1 MIGLQ
6 HQFFSRLITAFVLS
20 NSKLKNPLVKS
31 KARQPVNPE
40 VFELLTNY
48 RSHGGIVA
56 CAASIIDLISS
67 MFPYSI
73 DKLQREASIVAG
85 PKPLVFRDKVVHW
98 EMFLCDSEYVLF
110 IRVI

>member
-1 MIGLQ
+1 ME
-6 HQFFSRLITAFVLS
+6 
-20 NSKLKNPLVKS
+20 S

-40 VFELLTNY
+40 VFELLFNY

-73 DKLQREASIVAG
+73 DKLQREASMVEG
-85 PKPLVFRDKVVHW
+85 PKPRVFRDNVVHW
-98 EMFLCDSEYVLF
+98 EMFLCDSDSGYVIFFCKLYDVLYLPTA
-110 IRVI
+110 ILASILVRVRSL